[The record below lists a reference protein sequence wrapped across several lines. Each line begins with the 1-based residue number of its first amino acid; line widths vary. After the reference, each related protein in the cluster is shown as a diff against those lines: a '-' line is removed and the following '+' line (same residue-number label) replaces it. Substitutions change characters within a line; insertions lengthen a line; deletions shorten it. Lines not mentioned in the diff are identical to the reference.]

1 MGGGVGLLLIRSW
14 VLGNEAHENRN
25 GVLLFIRE
33 IYMLLYEINNNL
45 KEDYTMEIKELK
57 KIIETYMDDYKK
69 LQLKAME
76 DNNERKVDQF
86 TGSLIA
92 LGNVLYQIEV
102 SEENEIQS

>member
-1 MGGGVGLLLIRSW
+1 
-14 VLGNEAHENRN
+14 
-25 GVLLFIRE
+25 
-33 IYMLLYEINNNL
+33 MLYYEINNNL

-57 KIIETYMDDYKK
+57 KIIETYMEDYKR
-69 LQLKAME
+69 LQLKAMD

>member
-1 MGGGVGLLLIRSW
+1 MIRSW

>member
-1 MGGGVGLLLIRSW
+1 
-14 VLGNEAHENRN
+14 
-25 GVLLFIRE
+25 
-33 IYMLLYEINNNL
+33 
-45 KEDYTMEIKELK
+45 MEIKELK
-57 KIIETYMDDYKK
+57 NIIETYMEDYKK

-92 LGNVLYQIEV
+92 LGNILYQIEV